1 MIRYTLKAKH
11 WQIFLLTF
19 GIPFLTQAIV
29 IGLTVS
35 DLLSETNNNPAKML
49 GYFKL
54 LPIIM
59 FLFIFFYWEWLYAL
73 AVGLQVYI
81 PSTLK
86 LKTVWFKLFL
96 FFPLVYMAFVMW
108 FLFSIVS
115 NGFQPIG
122 FFVIILPLHIF
133 SMFCIIYC
141 LYFVAKT
148 LKMAELKRAVT
159 FNDFI
164 AEFFMIWFYP
174 VGVWIIQPKVNKII
188 LTPTELEN
196 SETNNDTL

>member
-35 DLLSETNNNPAKML
+35 DLFSGKNINPEQML
-49 GYFKL
+49 GYFKFF
-54 LPIIM
+54 PIIM
-59 FLFIFFYWEWLYAL
+59 FLFIFFYWEWLYAM
-73 AVGLQVYI
+73 AIGLQKYI
-81 PSTLK
+81 PSELR
-86 LKTVWFKLFL
+86 LKTVWFKLFF
-96 FFPLVYMAFVMW
+96 FFPLAYIIFFMW
-108 FLFSIVS
+108 FFLSLIS

-122 FFVIILPLHIF
+122 FFAIILPLHIF

-174 VGVWIIQPKVNKII
+174 VGVWIIQPKINKII
-188 LTPTELEN
+188 LEPNAVEN
-196 SETNNDTL
+196 SETINNSL